1 MFAEER
7 HEQIVALVNRNGSV
21 RVKELSELFQ
31 ITEDSIR
38 KDLTILE
45 RKGLLKKT
53 YGGAMR
59 KRVNL
64 HDLNVSQRKDRN
76 TQAKQMIASKAM
88 KLIKN
93 DDMVFLDISTANL
106 ELARLI
112 VKSTLNIIVVTN
124 MVDIMLEFMV
134 PTVSRLIMLGGS
146 FSSGRDGFT
155 GSLTDRQLEDF
166 RFDLAFM
173 GAVGVDVFDNSVS
186 TYMVEDGIT
195 KRAAL
200 NRSKAAYMMLET
212 RKFNADG
219 TYKYA
224 GLPIGPIAC
233 VPQKTMDAV
242 ANYTPSDYLFFFA
255 KKDGTVIYSKTYE
268 EHQKAVKENKWY

>member
-38 KDLTILE
+38 KALTNLE

-59 KRVNL
+59 KSVN
-64 HDLNVSQRKDRN
+64 H
-76 TQAKQMIASKAM
+76 MIASNAM
-88 KLIKN
+88 NVIKN

-224 GLPIGPIAC
+224 GLDNFTGAILESAP
-233 VPQKTMDAV
+233 
-242 ANYTPSDYLFFFA
+242 PSD
-255 KKDGTVIYSKTYE
+255 IE
-268 EHQKAVKENKWY
+268 EKLIEYNFEWL